1 MEISQDMIEF
11 YLSHVLDL
19 AIAIHG
25 APPDKLKGYD
35 RHIAEMAEK
44 ASRNGELDILRRGL
58 EHILCTAEI
67 EAAKLSHSDYSW
79 PEKEVRQ
86 VLAYIR
92 KQVWPSAG
100 EIDQAEAA
108 TCSLVT
114 QSLAAWR
121 QREPEEI

>member
-25 APPDKLKGYD
+25 APPEELRGYD

-44 ASRNGELDILRRGL
+44 ASRSGELDILRRGL
-58 EHILCTAEI
+58 EHILCTPELAAAE
-67 EAAKLSHSDYSW
+67 LSQSAYSW
-79 PEKEVRQ
+79 SEKEVRR

-92 KQVWPSAG
+92 KQVWPEAG

-108 TCSLVT
+108 ACKLVP
-114 QSLAAWR
+114 QSLSAWR